1 MKNLS
6 ILKQFGWMILLWC
19 GGVVS
24 LFILAYIIRIF
35 MTMAGL
41 KS

>member
-1 MKNLS
+1 MNTPSGLKNL
-6 ILKQFGWMILLWC
+6 GWLVLLWC
-19 GGVVS
+19 GGVGS

>member
-1 MKNLS
+1 MQVASK
-6 ILKQFGWMILLWC
+6 IKQLGWMVGLWA
-19 GGVVS
+19 GGVAS

>member
-1 MKNLS
+1 MNSPSRLKNL
-6 ILKQFGWMILLWC
+6 GWLVLLWC
-19 GGVVS
+19 GGVTS